1 MHRFALLFGFFL
13 VTSCVQQPPAS
24 AGYTTTPPPSLT
36 FYPSSSP
43 AEELPEATPTY
54 RNALPNPATADWKE
68 VLSGFTRP
76 LALTSAGDDRVFVVE
91 QRGLVWVV
99 DWSQDN
105 PQVFLDIQDQVNDSA
120 NEQGL
125 LGLVFHPAFAE
136 NGRFFVNYSGVNG
149 ETIIAEYRAGTNL
162 NMGIR
167 ESGRV
172 LLRIDQPYTNHNGG
186 ALAFG
191 MDGYLYIGMG
201 DGGSGGDP
209 HDNGQRL
216 DTLMGKI
223 LRIDVDTG
231 EPYAI
236 PQDNPY
242 VNGGGLPEIW
252 LYGLRNPWRIAFDR
266 TTNDL
271 FIGDVGQNQ
280 WEEINFLPG
289 DLNGPINYGWNLREG
304 AHDYSGSNA
313 DAFVDPV
320 AEYDHSLGCSVT
332 GGVVVRDPR
341 LPTWQGVYL
350 YGDYCSGR
358 VWGLIRDER
367 GDWLSA
373 LLYEV
378 PGTISSF
385 GEDYIGRV
393 YLVDHN
399 GTILRLEPVP

>member
-1 MHRFALLFGFFL
+1 
-13 VTSCVQQPPAS
+13 
-24 AGYTTTPPPSLT
+24 
-36 FYPSSSP
+36 
-43 AEELPEATPTY
+43 
-54 RNALPNPATADWKE
+54 

-91 QRGLVWVV
+91 QRGLIWVV

-125 LGLVFHPAFAE
+125 LGLVFHPAFTE
-136 NGRFFVNYSGVNG
+136 NGRFFVDYSGVNG
-149 ETIIAEYRAGTNL
+149 ETIIAEYRTEKNL

-172 LLRIDQPYTNHNGG
+172 LLRIDQPYANHNGG

-191 MDGYLYIGMG
+191 TDGYLFIGMG

-223 LRIDVDTG
+223 LRIDVDTD

-271 FIGDVGQNQ
+271 YIGDVGQNQ

-289 DLNGPINYGWNLREG
+289 DSNGPVNYGWNRREG

-313 DAFVDPV
+313 DVFVDPV

-332 GGVVVRDPR
+332 GGIVVRDPR

-367 GDWLSA
+367 GDWLST

-385 GEDYIGRV
+385 GEDHMGRV